1 MNTMDKEEFLKLL
14 ENSDIGTI
22 IYNYCID
29 KGKSKE
35 DSEKFIK
42 ALSVNPLYIILCL
55 NVASD
60 YFYSKFNIIHLLDKN
75 GKVIKTI

>member
-1 MNTMDKEEFLKLL
+1 MDKEEFLRATKNA
-14 ENSDIGTI
+14 EFGII
-22 IYNYCID
+22 IYNYCIE

-35 DSEKFIK
+35 DSEKFVE
-42 ALSVNPLYIILCL
+42 ALVLNPLYIFPCL

-75 GKVIKTI
+75 GKIIKTI

>member
-1 MNTMDKEEFLKLL
+1 MDKEEFIKLL

-35 DSEKFIK
+35 DSEKFVEV
-42 ALSVNPLYIILCL
+42 LVLNPLYIFPCL
-55 NVASD
+55 EVASD
-60 YFYSKFNIIHLLDKN
+60 YFYSKFNIIRLLDKD
-75 GKVIKTI
+75 GKIIKTI